1 MSKEETNK
9 FSLEIEK
16 IAAEKSVS
24 HMDAVIFYCE
34 KTGLEIELTA
44 KLISSSLK
52 TKIKLEAEK
61 LQYLPK
67 SSTNKLPV

>member
-16 IAAEKSVS
+16 IAAEKSIS
-24 HMDAVIFYCE
+24 HMDAVILYCE
-34 KTGLEIELTA
+34 KTCLEIELTA

-61 LQYLPK
+61 LHYLPK